1 VSYIISYGTTR
12 GREGRQNMDTAMR
25 NLEQIQESEPDDGSS
40 RRLGMLAMAALA
52 TVMLVFAMGT
62 MLQAGAEDP
71 AEAEDPLAA
80 LDRAA
85 GMQLRAEDAPEED
98 VNVDARALRF
108 HETLSASPS
117 SADDRPEVE
126 AALAAAAA
134 ELDHPEPLPPGMGAD
149 AVMQALPAAV
159 AASPDNGDLAL
170 AMPGDPMVAA
180 ALPEVA
186 RQREPRARASMGEEG
201 LYTLQVISYRTR
213 EEAEIFAEALRG
225 RGHQAFVTEA
235 ELGERGVFFRVRIG
249 PFEHARDAE
258 RYRTTFEQEEQMNTY
273 VVRRRD
279 EV

>member
-1 VSYIISYGTTR
+1 
-12 GREGRQNMDTAMR
+12 MDTAMR

-62 MLQAGAEDP
+62 MLQASAEDP

-108 HETLSASPS
+108 HETLSATPS
-117 SADDRPEVE
+117 AADDRPEVE

-134 ELDHPEPLPPGMGAD
+134 ELDHPEPLPLGTTMMD
-149 AVMQALPAAV
+149 ALPAAV
-159 AASPDNGDLAL
+159 AASPDNGDLSL
-170 AMPGDPMVAA
+170 GLPGDPMVAA

-186 RQREPRARASMGEEG
+186 RQREPRARATVGEEG

>member
-1 VSYIISYGTTR
+1 
-12 GREGRQNMDTAMR
+12 MDTAMR

-98 VNVDARALRF
+98 LNVDTRALRF
-108 HETLSASPS
+108 HETLSATPTG
-117 SADDRPEVE
+117 ADERPEVE
-126 AALAAAAA
+126 ATLAAAAA
-134 ELDHPEPLPPGMGAD
+134 ELNHPEPLPMGLAGMGAD
-149 AVMQALPAAV
+149 AVMHALPAAV
-159 AASPDNGDLAL
+159 AASPDNGDLSLAL
-170 AMPGDPMVAA
+170 PGDPMVAA

-186 RQREPRARASMGEEG
+186 RQREPRARATVGEEG

>member
-1 VSYIISYGTTR
+1 MSYIISYGTTR

-134 ELDHPEPLPPGMGAD
+134 ELD
-149 AVMQALPAAV
+149 
-159 AASPDNGDLAL
+159 AL
-170 AMPGDPMVAA
+170 AVHAQLDGCDLVPGAGG
-180 ALPEVA
+180 
-186 RQREPRARASMGEEG
+186 Q
-201 LYTLQVISYRTR
+201 Q
-213 EEAEIFAEALRG
+213 
-225 RGHQAFVTEA
+225 
-235 ELGERGVFFRVRIG
+235 
-249 PFEHARDAE
+249 
-258 RYRTTFEQEEQMNTY
+258 
-273 VVRRRD
+273 
-279 EV
+279 

>member
-1 VSYIISYGTTR
+1 
-12 GREGRQNMDTAMR
+12 MDTEMR
-25 NLEQIQESEPDDGSS
+25 NLEQIQETEPDDGSS

-85 GMQLRAEDAPEED
+85 GSQLRAEAPAEED
-98 VNVDARALRF
+98 VDVDARALRF
-108 HETLSASPS
+108 HETLSATPS
-117 SADDRPEVE
+117 AADERPEVE

-134 ELDHPEPLPPGMGAD
+134 ELNHPEPLPVPAAMAQMPAALGVMD
-149 AVMQALPAAV
+149 TNVVMQALPAAV
-159 AASPDNGDLAL
+159 AASPDNGDLSL
-170 AMPGDPMVAA
+170 AMGGDPLVAA
-180 ALPEVA
+180 ALPAVA
-186 RQREPRARASMGEEG
+186 RQREPRTRASVGAEG

-225 RGHQAFVTEA
+225 RGHGAFVTEA
-235 ELGERGVFFRVRIG
+235 DLGERGVFFRVRIG
-249 PFEHARDAE
+249 PFENAREAA
-258 RYRTTFEQEEQMNTY
+258 RYRATFEQEEQMNTY

-279 EV
+279 EA